1 MLKLQNKLYSA
12 INQKAIYGDRALTYS
27 LRPMYKEDIAQVTGI
42 DREAFPTQLPPPS
55 YRQELQNQL
64 ARYIVARDDTKTVEE
79 PEVKPEKGLSRLAS
93 RIKRWFNPDRSPGNK
108 PSPPSRQYIVGF
120 AGIWVLADEAH
131 ITNIAVRQQ
140 YQHRGIG
147 ELLLISII
155 DLAKELK
162 ASIMTLEVR
171 ASNIAA
177 QNLYSKYGFT
187 QVGIRRGYYL
197 DNREDGV
204 LMSTES
210 ITSAP
215 FQARLQQLKE
225 ALARK
230 WGSQLIPEV
239 NLSAVHPEER

>member
-1 MLKLQNKLYSA
+1 
-12 INQKAIYGDRALTYS
+12 LTYS

-42 DREAFPTQLPPPS
+42 DREAFPAQLPSPN
-55 YRQELQNQL
+55 YHHELQNQL
-64 ARYIVARDDTKTVEE
+64 ARYIVACDDTKTVEE

-93 RIKRWFNPDRSPGNK
+93 RIKRRFNPDHSPDSK
-108 PSPPSRQYIVGF
+108 PTPSSRQYIVGF
-120 AGIWVLADEAH
+120 AGIWVLSDEAH
-131 ITNIAVRQQ
+131 IPNIAVRQQ
-140 YQHRGIG
+140 YQRRGIG

-171 ASNIAA
+171 ASNLAA

-215 FQARLQQLKE
+215 FQARLQQLRE
-225 ALARK
+225 ARTRK
-230 WGSQLIPEV
+230 WGSQLMPV
-239 NLSAVHPEER
+239 RDLLSNHPEER

>member
-1 MLKLQNKLYSA
+1 
-12 INQKAIYGDRALTYS
+12 LTYS

-42 DREAFPTQLPPPS
+42 DREAFPTQLPPPN
-55 YRQELQNQL
+55 YQHELQNQL
-64 ARYIVARDDTKTVEE
+64 ARYIVACDDTKTVEE
-79 PEVKPEKGLSRLAS
+79 PEVKPEKGLSRLVS
-93 RIKRWFNPDRSPGNK
+93 RIKRWFNHNHSPSNESS
-108 PSPPSRQYIVGF
+108 PSDKEYIIGF
-120 AGIWVLADEAH
+120 AGIWVLTDEAH

-140 YQHRGIG
+140 YQRRGIG
-147 ELLLISII
+147 ELLLISTI

-177 QNLYSKYGFT
+177 QNLYSKYGFI

-215 FQARLQQLKE
+215 FQTRLQQLKE

-230 WGSQLIPEV
+230 WGSQIMPGR
-239 NLSAVHPEER
+239 NLPAVHPEEG

>member
-1 MLKLQNKLYSA
+1 MIYS
-12 INQKAIYGDRALTYS
+12 I
-27 LRPMYKEDIAQVTGI
+27 RPMYKEDIAQVTGI
-42 DREAFPTQLPPPS
+42 DREAFPSQLPPPN
-55 YRQELQNQL
+55 YHQELQNKL
-64 ARYIVARDDTKTVEE
+64 ARYIVVCDATKTVEE
-79 PEVKPEKGLSRLAS
+79 PEVKLEKGLSRLAS

-108 PSPPSRQYIVGF
+108 PSPSSRQYIVGF

-131 ITNIAVRQQ
+131 ITNIAVRRQ
-140 YQHRGIG
+140 YQRGGIG

-162 ASIMTLEVR
+162 ASTMTLEVR
-171 ASNIAA
+171 TSNFAA
-177 QNLYSKYGFT
+177 QDLYSKYGFT

-230 WGSQLIPEV
+230 WGSQLIPGG